1 MERDHAAFHTCHRLS
16 HGSSHERG
24 AHHGPAVASVHGLV
38 THGLVTHGLVSV
50 GLRDEEAYLGGR
62 APRSI
67 LFAW

>member
-1 MERDHAAFHTCHRLS
+1 MAY
-16 HGSSHERG
+16 
-24 AHHGPAVASVHGLV
+24 VHGLV